1 MFKLI
6 PESVLNF
13 LRETF
18 SAANDKVT
26 KTLAHQPSM
35 YEETLDHILVCELAA
50 TPPRFFAKDRVSI
63 LLETHWLGARWM
75 YERWEIADI
84 AFFVIVR
91 KAGSLVVRKVALLQT
106 KRLYSGELPGTELE
120 DADYRIGI
128 GRLVDR
134 LDHAV
139 PLTNQRAFGFKE
151 TSVYGAISAGS
162 EQVQHIDSYMKTRH
176 IPVYYGLYNPPSIPY
191 SGLYPASSKLAKKSF
206 VNELGCRILPSVDVH
221 AALAKLTP
229 GKSPTF
235 QQLRSKKT
243 RSPSGSYSQHGWR
256 LEHFVVDEVM
266 RCREGRVYENAQDE
280 NLSALLYGRSAPI
293 TAAIAITIDFD
304 ESSRGKPDTE

>member
-1 MFKLI
+1 MFNLI
-6 PESVLNF
+6 PELVLSF

-50 TPPRFFAKDRVSI
+50 TPPRFFAKDRVSV

-91 KAGSLVVRKVALLQT
+91 KAGTLVVRKVALLQT
-106 KRLYSGELPGTELE
+106 KRLYSDELPGTELE
-120 DADYRIGI
+120 DTDYRIGI

-134 LDHAV
+134 VERAV

-162 EQVQHIDSYMKTRH
+162 EQVQRIDTYMKTRH
-176 IPVYYGLYNPPSIPY
+176 IPVYYGLYNPPSVPY
-191 SGLYPASSKLAKKSF
+191 AGLYPVSSKLARKSTS
-206 VNELGCRILPSVDVH
+206 NDLGCRILPAVDVYD
-221 AALAKLTP
+221 ALAKLTP

-235 QQLRSKKT
+235 KQLRSKKAK
-243 RSPSGSYSQHGWR
+243 SASASYSQHGWR
-256 LEHFVVDEVM
+256 LEHFVADEVM
-266 RCREGRVYENAQDE
+266 RCREGQIYEDAQDE
-280 NLSALLYGRSAPI
+280 NLSRLLYARSAPI
-293 TAAIAITIDFD
+293 AAAIAITIDFD
-304 ESSRGKPDTE
+304 ENRV